1 MIELKPILAGAGGA
15 ALAAMTGPDRS
26 RAQRFVE
33 FLAGFL
39 ISMLFTEAVLEFF
52 RLAAA
57 TYSGP
62 IGFSLGYFGMTL
74 AAGLLGALRTVDWA
88 GIVRDRLGGG
98 R

>member
-1 MIELKPILAGAGGA
+1 MIEIKPILAGAGGA

-26 RAQRFVE
+26 RTQRFVE

-39 ISMLFTEAVLEFF
+39 ISLLFTEAALDFF
-52 RLAAA
+52 KLAAS

-74 AAGLLGALRTVDWA
+74 AAAVLGALRTVDWA
-88 GIVRDRLGGG
+88 GIIRDRLGGG